1 MQNTT
6 EKHCGCAG
14 EGFRCEECSQHGHIS
29 GPRCNQFQD
38 WTVDN
43 VQRTAAD
50 VGKNYDT
57 TQPVKTVKCDR
68 RGNRSRSHPRKWYV
82 ISETVARIDTV
93 KQDKK
98 DPDIAYV
105 HTTEGKNSAG
115 PHVSSPHP
123 EKETTTR
130 TAIIGPDTALSKAHL
145 MALLTTLS
153 ATMTSQAT
161 TLASQ
166 AKVLGSHTTAI
177 ATLAA
182 QTTKSRSGNS
192 DRDGNGN
199 HEIKATIA
207 TATATMAT
215 MPAVTKQATTL
226 MITLR
231 MARYIRM
238 HFIVLKTC

>member
-1 MQNTT
+1 M
-6 EKHCGCAG
+6 
-14 EGFRCEECSQHGHIS
+14 
-29 GPRCNQFQD
+29 
-38 WTVDN
+38 
-43 VQRTAAD
+43 QRTAAD

-145 MALLTTLS
+145 MVLLTTLS

-182 QTTKSRSGNS
+182 QTTKSRSSDS
-192 DRDGNGN
+192 DRD
-199 HEIKATIA
+199 EIKATIA

-215 MPAVTKQATTL
+215 MPAVTKQATMF

-238 HFIVLKTC
+238 HFIVLKTYKLLTELFWCSTAFWLAECTWISIQNLMHVRLENIGSLTITQQ